1 MVVGVFVLAITGWNL
16 TISAM
21 SAQLGILGT
30 ISLLLKEL
38 SLLLQLLALA
48 LKQRLV
54 VFLGE
59 PWQSEVVVL
68 RLAEVFL
75 RKDLSF
81 ILHALCRVDYSINL
95 SGLDIFALILLRND
109 VVQVAFT
116 DFVSWTFLE
125 RTPILHSSHHLI
137 SRSHDEVFVDL
148 NVARRA
154 SSV

>member
-1 MVVGVFVLAITGWNL
+1 M
-16 TISAM
+16 
-21 SAQLGILGT
+21 
-30 ISLLLKEL
+30 
-38 SLLLQLLALA
+38 
-48 LKQRLV
+48 

-81 ILHALCRVDYSINL
+81 VLHALCRVDYSINL

-125 RTPILHSSHHLI
+125 
-137 SRSHDEVFVDL
+137 
-148 NVARRA
+148 
-154 SSV
+154 